1 MGASLA
7 DDIKMLPSEYFKR
20 HCWVAVELEEP
31 CLRQTVAM
39 IGADR
44 WLLGTDFP
52 HPDHLD
58 FDVSDIACSCDELT
72 TKQIR
77 LMAEIN
83 PNQFYG

>member
-44 WLLGTDFP
+44 
-52 HPDHLD
+52 
-58 FDVSDIACSCDELT
+58 
-72 TKQIR
+72 
-77 LMAEIN
+77 
-83 PNQFYG
+83 